1 MFDAIYNPLKTKLL
15 ADAEARG
22 CRTLGGLELFVGQAA
37 LQFTALTGYEAPRSL
52 MYEVASEQLQA

>member
-22 CRTLGGLELFVGQAA
+22 CRTIGGLELFIGQAA
-37 LQFTALTGYEAPRSL
+37 LQFTALTGYEAPKSL
-52 MYEVASEQLQA
+52 MHQVALEQLKA